1 MEKKIFK
8 GFLKD
13 RGQRFTKE
21 RAAILKKTLSY
32 HGHFDP
38 ESLYLK
44 IRESGLKASRASV
57 YRTLN
62 LLCECGIIE
71 KVSKTEHGTTY
82 EHTFGH
88 EHHDHMLCILC
99 GNIIEFYSEDLERLQ
114 EELCRSLNFKGVSHT
129 LEIRGYCKKC
139 QKRKGNK
146 REKTNTIRC

>member
-13 RGQRFTKE
+13 RGQHFTKE
-21 RAAILKKTLSY
+21 RAAILQKALSY

-44 IRESGLKASRASV
+44 IRETGLKASRASV
-57 YRTLN
+57 YRTLT
-62 LLCECGIIE
+62 LLYESGLIE
-71 KVSKTEHGTTY
+71 KVRKTEHGTIY

-88 EHHDHMLCILC
+88 GHHDHMLCIMC
-99 GNIIEFYSEDLERLQ
+99 GNTIEFYSEDLERLK
-114 EELCRSLNFKGVSHT
+114 EGLCTKQNFRGVNHT

-139 QKRKGNK
+139 QKK
-146 REKTNTIRC
+146 RR